1 MKEITFINQNLDRW
15 KKLEQ
20 SIKTKQRTDAEALA
34 RNYIELND
42 DLAYARTYYPGSDTE
57 QYLNNL
63 TFAIHQGIY
72 KNKKVES
79 SRFKTFWKREL
90 PLVYY
95 QHRKTI
101 LWAFLVFWLSV
112 VLGWVSQIFD
122 NSFARIIV
130 GDGYVNMTLEN
141 IKNNDPMAVYKSM
154 NGTAMFLGITINNI
168 YVAFLAFV
176 FGIFTAAGSGYMLF
190 RNGVMLGAFQGFF
203 VQFGLLSTTARV
215 IWIHGTIEISSI
227 IVAGAAGMVMGNSF
241 LFPGTYPRL
250 KSFQKGVKDGL
261 KMAVGLIPMFTI
273 AGFFEGYVTRHT
285 EMPVALSLIIISLS
299 LVLVLWY
306 FIFNPIR
313 VYKLTTVNNSK

>member
-63 TFAIHQGIY
+63 TFAIHQGLY

-168 YVAFLAFV
+168 YVAFLALCLV
-176 FGIFTAAGSGYMLF
+176 FLPLPAVGTCFLGMGYVRGIPGIFCAIWLAVNNSQGYLDTRDH
-190 RNGVMLGAFQGFF
+190 RN
-203 VQFGLLSTTARV
+203 
-215 IWIHGTIEISSI
+215 
-227 IVAGAAGMVMGNSF
+227 IVDYCCRGCRMVMGNSF
-241 LFPGTYPRL
+241 LFR
-250 KSFQKGVKDGL
+250 V
-261 KMAVGLIPMFTI
+261 
-273 AGFFEGYVTRHT
+273 
-285 EMPVALSLIIISLS
+285 
-299 LVLVLWY
+299 
-306 FIFNPIR
+306 PIHD
-313 VYKLTTVNNSK
+313 